1 MHPDDSLFALFDDLE
16 QQASGLHLAE
26 REAEVEE
33 LAVAEYA
40 QVTLVERLHGAR
52 GSPVRLRLV
61 DGDLLSGTL
70 RRVGRDWLQV
80 DDPHG
85 CSWLVR
91 IGAVAAVSGL
101 GSRAVNEDALP
112 VTARLSLRSAL
123 RALAQARG
131 HCVLHLVGG
140 DRVEGVPGRVGQDFV
155 EILPADPATD
165 RVAGRR
171 THGPAVEVVPLWGL
185 VALRERR

>member
-16 QQASGLHLAE
+16 QQAAGLHLAE

-91 IGAVAAVSGL
+91 IGAVAAASGL
-101 GSRAVNEDALP
+101 GTRAVNEDALP

-123 RALAQARG
+123 RALAEARG
-131 HCVLHLVGG
+131 QCVLHLVGG

-155 EILPADPATD
+155 EIHPTDPATE
-165 RVAGRR
+165 RVAGGRA
-171 THGPAVEVVPLWGL
+171 HGPAVQVVPLSGL